1 MFSVMVHMLYIL
13 LTLLARIACIAW
25 NAGYCYR
32 RRDVDWFVFVCP
44 FGTLASPA
52 KTGEPIEMPSERG
65 QTCVGQRNR
74 VLYCTKVHT
83 GATWRI
89 QWNNLYDGDDE
100 GYRYHYCSNLLSMF
114 SFFSIANGFYCNL
127 VNGDCHLAT
136 SACHRAGWRH
146 QTRTCGAR
154 DNDADTVSA
163 FSSSWLRALSP
174 SRRHRLI
181 TNENRRQISG
191 LDHRS
196 QTAHWLP
203 GVLLNRPYS
212 VTVCCA
218 RLFLPD
224 GECRRLTVKPLLSK
238 LD

>member
-13 LTLLARIACIAW
+13 LTLLARIACIPW

-52 KTGEPIEMPSERG
+52 KTDEPIEMLSERG

-114 SFFSIANGFYCNL
+114 SFFLSLTASTVTWWTEI
-127 VNGDCHLAT
+127 VI
-136 SACHRAGWRH
+136 WR
-146 QTRTCGAR
+146 
-154 DNDADTVSA
+154 
-163 FSSSWLRALSP
+163 
-174 SRRHRLI
+174 RRHVIGLGGVIRQGRVALGTMTPIQYRPFPRLD
-181 TNENRRQISG
+181 S
-191 LDHRS
+191 
-196 QTAHWLP
+196 AH
-203 GVLLNRPYS
+203 
-212 VTVCCA
+212 
-218 RLFLPD
+218 
-224 GECRRLTVKPLLSK
+224 CRRHVAT
-238 LD
+238 D